1 MKSLIGRG
9 GGRVALLGIGILVGS
24 AGIAVAASQAIG
36 GGGAIH
42 ACYRVADDDRKGEL
56 RVVSDPASCRAS
68 EAPLAWSQTGPQ
80 GPQGDPGPAGP
91 QGPPGPKGDAG
102 GLASFEALNGTSCR
116 RGTADGHIETAFDGN
131 GVATIRCVL
140 PDTPASLPNPVE
152 AEPNDTP
159 ELAQI
164 LARGSSV
171 DAALAPGDRDVDWYR
186 EPRSA
191 HDGHLHPAGLFWG
204 EDQCGSSP
212 AVRGGRPDPHRRRE
226 ERPLPAR
233 SARPKLHSAA
243 DRSARRHCRRQED
256 RRPAHIHWRQ

>member
-91 QGPPGPKGDAG
+91 QGPQGPKGDPG

-131 GVATIRCVL
+131 GVATIKCVL
-140 PDTPASLPNPVE
+140 PDTPAPPPNPVE
-152 AEPNDTP
+152 VEPNDTP

-164 LARGSSV
+164 LARGSSL
-171 DAALAPGDRDVDWYR
+171 DAALAPSDRDVDWYR
-186 EPRSA
+186 VTGSDIAVSVYGAGIVFTVYELVGGIPTIVQQ
-191 HDGHLHPAGLFWG
+191 DGYPVDGRTFAPGLNCADSVCLIRVWTREANPPI
-204 EDQCGSSP
+204 EDGYTLTI
-212 AVRGGRPDPHRRRE
+212 R
-226 ERPLPAR
+226 
-233 SARPKLHSAA
+233 
-243 DRSARRHCRRQED
+243 
-256 RRPAHIHWRQ
+256 